1 MSYYIDFSKMPKIFG
16 MCNATE
22 CPQAES
28 CLRHLA
34 YEHTDGE
41 EPFLSL
47 LNPKW
52 LAKQKGVCNF
62 YLKNEPVKRARGF
75 MRTAN
80 AIPTGKANSFRLA
93 AMSEMGYRRYYQTR
107 KGEILLTAA
116 EEKLIV
122 RLANRFGVV
131 MENYFDGYEMVLL
144 WSHE

>member
-1 MSYYIDFSKMPKIFG
+1 

-52 LAKQKGVCNF
+52 LAKQKGVCNS
-62 YLKNEPVKRARGF
+62 NEPGATER
-75 MRTAN
+75 
-80 AIPTGKANSFRLA
+80 
-93 AMSEMGYRRYYQTR
+93 Q
-107 KGEILLTAA
+107 
-116 EEKLIV
+116 
-122 RLANRFGVV
+122 
-131 MENYFDGYEMVLL
+131 
-144 WSHE
+144 